1 MTAQSQW
8 STIAARILYEAYP
21 DCDLLP
27 IEPPHPGE
35 PIGAFARRAEQ
46 AGDTLF
52 LFLCREANDDID
64 ADEYRQRLDGALRDI
79 EQVHHAFG
87 SPRLTACPVRPS
99 LPILPQPP
107 LDTKPM

>member
-8 STIAARILYEAYP
+8 STIAARVLYEAYP
-21 DCDLLP
+21 DCDLLS

-52 LFLCREANDDID
+52 LFLCREADDEID
-64 ADEYRQRLDGALRDI
+64 AEEYLSRLDRALRDI
-79 EQVHHAFG
+79 DAV
-87 SPRLTACPVRPS
+87 RIACRTHIGAVP
-99 LPILPQPP
+99 
-107 LDTKPM
+107 TE

>member
-8 STIAARILYEAYP
+8 STIAARVLYEAYP

-52 LFLCREANDDID
+52 LFLCREADDEID
-64 ADEYRQRLDGALRDI
+64 AEEYLWRLDRALRGIDA
-79 EQVHHAFG
+79 VRVACHAHG
-87 SPRLTACPVRPS
+87 SACTDN
-99 LPILPQPP
+99 L
-107 LDTKPM
+107 

>member
-1 MTAQSQW
+1 MTAQRQW

-64 ADEYRQRLDGALRDI
+64 ADEYQQRLDRALRDI
-79 EQVHHAFG
+79 EHVHHAFG
-87 SPRLTACPVRPS
+87 NPQADGVPRLALPSDPPAATA
-99 LPILPQPP
+99 
-107 LDTKPM
+107 

>member
-8 STIAARILYEAYP
+8 STIAARVLYEAYP

-64 ADEYRQRLDGALRDI
+64 ADEYRQRLGGAL
-79 EQVHHAFG
+79 
-87 SPRLTACPVRPS
+87 LTACPVRPS

>member
-8 STIAARILYEAYP
+8 STIAARVLYEAYP

-52 LFLCREANDDID
+52 LFLCREADDDLD
-64 ADEYRQRLDGALRDI
+64 AEEYLSRLDRALRDI
-79 EQVHHAFG
+79 DAV
-87 SPRLTACPVRPS
+87 RVACRAHIDAVP
-99 LPILPQPP
+99 
-107 LDTKPM
+107 TE